1 MYKEL
6 FHNPSFN
13 SSRRYLDGVLHPIKV
28 GVRELRLTNGESM
41 LMYET
46 SGIYSDAS
54 YEADTK
60 RGLPKSRLDWQK
72 GEFHTQMWYAKQGII
87 TPEMEY
93 VAIRESNGDGS
104 VTAQQVCQSVASGR
118 AIIPSN
124 RNHKEAEP
132 MIIGSEYFV
141 KINANIGNSALGS
154 SIDEEV
160 EKALWSV
167 RWGAD
172 TVMDLSTGEN
182 IHQTREAILRN
193 SPVPI
198 GTVPM
203 YQALE
208 KVNGVVEDLSWDIFL
223 ETLKEQAEQGVDY
236 FTIHAGLRKEHI
248 KHALKRVTGIVSRGG
263 SIMAKWME
271 HHNSE
276 SFLYEHFDDICA
288 LCAQYDVA
296 LSLGDGLRPGST
308 ADANDKAQFGELET
322 LGKLTTRA
330 WKYNVQVIIEGP
342 GHVPMNKIKEN
353 MDLQKKLCHDA
364 PFYTLGPLVC
374 DIGAGYDHITA
385 AIGGTMIGW
394 MGTAMLCYV
403 TTKEHLALPDRDD
416 VREGVVTFKI
426 AAHAADLAKGNP
438 QAIAWDLAMSKARY
452 DFRWHDQFNLC
463 LDPVRAR
470 EMHRKM
476 VAEDADHCSMCGPNF
491 CAMKITKSIK

>member
-1 MYKEL
+1 MYKKL
-6 FHNPSFN
+6 FHNPLFN
-13 SSRRYLDGVLHPIKV
+13 SAKKYIDGTIHPIKV
-28 GVRELRLTNGESM
+28 GVKELSLTNGEKMSM
-41 LMYET
+41 YDT
-46 SGIYSDAS
+46 TGIYGDIK
-54 YEADTK
+54 YTADTK
-60 RGLPKSRLDWQK
+60 KGLPKSRLDWQK
-72 GEFHTQMWYAKQGII
+72 GDFHTQMWYAKQGII

-93 VAIRESNGDGS
+93 VAIRECNGDGTIS
-104 VTAQQVCQSVASGR
+104 PEMVRKSIADGV

-124 RNHKEAEP
+124 KNHKEAEP
-132 MIIGSEYFV
+132 MIIGSQYLV

-172 TVMDLSTGEN
+172 TVMDLSTGLN

-203 YQALE
+203 YQTLE
-208 KVNGVVEDLSWDIFL
+208 KVKGVVEDLNWEVFRQ
-223 ETLKEQAEQGVDY
+223 TLVEQAEQGVDY
-236 FTIHAGLRKEHI
+236 FTIHAGLRKEHV

-271 HHNSE
+271 HHQAE
-276 SFLYEHFDDICA
+276 SFLYLHFEDICQ
-288 LCAQYDVA
+288 LCAQYDIA

-308 ADANDKAQFGELET
+308 ADANDAAQFGELAT
-322 LGKLTTRA
+322 LGELTLVA
-330 WKYNVQVIIEGP
+330 WKYDVQVIIEGP
-342 GHVPMNKIKEN
+342 GHVPLNKIQEN
-353 MDLQKKLCHDA
+353 MDLQKKICHNA

-385 AIGGTMIGW
+385 AIGGTLIGW

-403 TTKEHLALPDRDD
+403 TTKEHLALPDRED

-426 AAHAADLAKGNP
+426 AAHAADLAKGNVHAA
-438 QAIAWDLAMSKARY
+438 QWDLAMSKARY
-452 DFRWHDQFNLC
+452 DFRWHDQFNLS
-463 LDPVRAR
+463 LDPERAR
-470 EMHRKM
+470 DMHKKM
-476 VAEDADHCSMCGPNF
+476 VAEDADHCAMCGPDF